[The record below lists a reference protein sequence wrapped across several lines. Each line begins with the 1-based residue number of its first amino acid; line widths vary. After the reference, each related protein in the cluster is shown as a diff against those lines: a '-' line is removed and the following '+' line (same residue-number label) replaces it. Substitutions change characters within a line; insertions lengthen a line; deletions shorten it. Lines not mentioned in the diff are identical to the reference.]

1 MTILKEK
8 TINKKMKKLLLSA
21 HIGILVLLLSA
32 CGGGSKTSSVFTQEE
47 VIPLKYAENLTLI
60 QGNGYVEA
68 RLRNPWDTT
77 KILRTYLLIDKDQ
90 KVPDH
95 LPEGTIVRTPLSKA
109 LVYTGVHCAL
119 IKELGALE
127 SIGGICELQYIK
139 VPEIQEGCK
148 NGTIVNAGEGTNPDI
163 EKIIDMHPDAL
174 MLSPYENSG
183 GHGQVEKL
191 KVPIIECADYMET
204 SALGSAEWIRFYGLI
219 FHQSAKADSI
229 FAIVEKNYNELKALA
244 ASQPVKPKVMCEL
257 KSGSAWYVPGG
268 RSTTGKLYKD
278 AGGDYLFAHY
288 PNSGA
293 VPLSF
298 ETVFDKAQNA
308 DVWLMKYNH
317 PTDKTLGGI
326 QEDYSPYANFNAFK
340 KRNVYGCNTAYKE
353 YYEDFPFHPDLV
365 MKDLIKIFHPTLLP
379 EYELKY
385 FSKLAE

>member
-1 MTILKEK
+1 
-8 TINKKMKKLLLSA
+8 MKKFLLSA
-21 HIGILVLLLSA
+21 HIGFMVLLLSA
-32 CGGGSKTSSVFTQEE
+32 CGGGSKTSSAFVQEE
-47 VIPLKYAENLTLI
+47 IIPLKYAENLTLI
-60 QGNGYVEA
+60 KGNGYIEA

-77 KILRTYLLIDKDQ
+77 KVLHTYILVEKGQ
-90 KVPDH
+90 KMPDH
-95 LPEGTIVRTPLSKA
+95 LPPGTIVRTPLSKA

-119 IKELGALE
+119 IHELGAVK

-139 VPEIQEGCK
+139 VPEIIEGCRK
-148 NGTIVNAGEGTNPDI
+148 GTIVNAGEGTNPDI
-163 EKIIDMHPDAL
+163 EKIIDLHPDAL
-174 MLSPYENSG
+174 LLSPYENSG

-204 SALGSAEWIRFYGLI
+204 SALGSAEWIRFYGLL

-229 FAIVEKNYNELKALA
+229 FSIVEKNYNELKALA
-244 ASQPVKPKVMCEL
+244 SSQAKKPKVMCEL

-278 AGGDYLFAHY
+278 AGGDYLFDSY

-298 ETVFDKAQNA
+298 ETVFDKAQDA
-308 DVWLMKYNH
+308 DVWLMKYNQ
-317 PTDKTLGGI
+317 PSDKTLSGI
-326 QEDYSPYANFNAFK
+326 REDYSPYANFKAFK

-365 MKDLIKIFHPTLLP
+365 LKDLIKIFHPSLLP

>member
-1 MTILKEK
+1 
-8 TINKKMKKLLLSA
+8 MKKFLLSVQ
-21 HIGILVLLLSA
+21 IVTLVLLLSA
-32 CGGGSKTSSVFTQEE
+32 CGGRSKTSSAFVNEE
-47 VIPLKYAENLTLI
+47 IIPLKYAENLTLI
-60 QGNGYVEA
+60 KGNGYTEA

-77 KILRTYLLIDKDQ
+77 RILRTYILVDKD
-90 KVPDH
+90 KEMPNH
-95 LPEGTIVRTPLSKA
+95 LPEGTIVRTPLSNA

-119 IKELGALE
+119 IKELGAVK

-139 VPEIQEGCK
+139 VPEIQEGCQ

-174 MLSPYENSG
+174 LLSPYENSG

-204 SALGSAEWIRFYGLI
+204 SALGSAEWIRFYGLL

-229 FAIVEKNYNELKALA
+229 FTIVEKNYNELKELA
-244 ASQPVKPKVMCEL
+244 ASQSVKPKVMCEL

-278 AGGDYLFAHY
+278 AGGDYVFDHY

-298 ETVFDKAQNA
+298 ETIFDKAQEA
-308 DVWLMKYNH
+308 DVWVMKYNQ
-317 PTDKTLGGI
+317 PTDKTLSGI
-326 QEDYSPYANFNAFK
+326 REDYSPYTRFK
-340 KRNVYGCNTAYKE
+340 AYQQKKVYGCNTAYRR

-365 MKDLIKIFHPTLLP
+365 LKDLIRIFHPSLLP
-379 EYELKY
+379 DYELKY
-385 FSKLAE
+385 FSNLAE

>member
-1 MTILKEK
+1 
-8 TINKKMKKLLLSA
+8 MKKFILSA
-21 HIGILVLLLSA
+21 HIVTLVLLLSA
-32 CGGGSKTSSVFTQEE
+32 CGGGSKASSASGHEE
-47 VIPLKYAENLTLI
+47 IIPMKYAENLTLVK
-60 QGNGYVEA
+60 GDGYIEA

-77 KILRTYLLIDKDQ
+77 AVLQNYILVEKDKPM
-90 KVPDH
+90 PDH
-95 LPEGTIVRTPLSKA
+95 LPAGTLVRTPLSKA

-119 IKELGALE
+119 IQELGVLE
-127 SIGGICELQYIK
+127 SIGGICELQHIK

-204 SALGSAEWIRFYGLI
+204 SALGSAEWIRFYGLL

-278 AGGDYLFAHY
+278 AGGDYLFDSY

-298 ETVFDKAQNA
+298 ETVFDKAQDA
-308 DVWLMKYNH
+308 DVWLMKYNQ
-317 PTDKTLGGI
+317 PSDKTMAGI
-326 QEDYSPYANFNAFK
+326 REDYSPYANFKAFK
-340 KRNVYGCNTAYKE
+340 ERNVYGCNTAYHT

-365 MKDLIKIFHPTLLP
+365 LKDLIKIFHPSLLP

>member
-1 MTILKEK
+1 
-8 TINKKMKKLLLSA
+8 MKKLLLSA
-21 HIGILVLLLSA
+21 HIGLIVLLLAA
-32 CGGGSKTSSVFTQEE
+32 CGGGGKTSSAFGQEE
-47 VIPLKYAENLTLI
+47 IIPLKYAENLTLVK
-60 QGNGYVEA
+60 GNGYIEA

-77 KILRTYLLIDKDQ
+77 KTLRTYILVEKDKP
-90 KVPDH
+90 VPDH
-95 LPEGTIVRTPLSKA
+95 LPLGILVRTPLSKA

-119 IKELGALE
+119 IHELGAVK

-139 VPEIQEGCK
+139 VPEIIEGCK
-148 NGTIVNAGEGTNPDI
+148 NGTIINAGEGTNPDI
-163 EKIIDMHPDAL
+163 EKIIDLHPDAL
-174 MLSPYENSG
+174 LLSPYENSG

-191 KVPIIECADYMET
+191 KVPIIECAEYMET
-204 SALGSAEWIRFYGLI
+204 SALGSAEWIHFYGFL

-229 FAIVEKNYNELKALA
+229 FATVEKNYNKLKSLA
-244 ASQPVKPKVMCEL
+244 NSQPMKPKVMCEL

-278 AGGDYLFAHY
+278 AGGKYLFNHY
-288 PNSGA
+288 ANSGA

-298 ETVFDKAQNA
+298 ETVFDKAQDA

-317 PTDKTLGGI
+317 PTDKTLSGI
-326 QEDYSPYANFNAFK
+326 REDYSLYANFKAFK
-340 KRNVYGCNTAYKE
+340 NKNVYGCNTAYHT

-365 MKDLIKIFHPTLLP
+365 LKDLIKIFHPALLP

>member
-1 MTILKEK
+1 
-8 TINKKMKKLLLSA
+8 MKKFLLSVQ
-21 HIGILVLLLSA
+21 IVTLVLLLSA
-32 CGGGSKTSSVFTQEE
+32 CGGRSKTSSAFVNEE
-47 VIPLKYAENLTLI
+47 TIPLKYAENLTLI
-60 QGNGYVEA
+60 KGNGYTEA

-77 KILRTYLLIDKDQ
+77 RILRTYILVDKD
-90 KVPDH
+90 KEMPNH
-95 LPEGTIVRTPLSKA
+95 LPEGTIVRTPLSNA

-119 IKELGALE
+119 IKELGAVK

-139 VPEIQEGCK
+139 VPEIQEGCQ

-174 MLSPYENSG
+174 LLSPYENSG

-204 SALGSAEWIRFYGLI
+204 SALGSAEWIRFYGLL

-229 FAIVEKNYNELKALA
+229 FTIVEKNYNELKELA
-244 ASQPVKPKVMCEL
+244 ASQSVKPKVMCEL

-278 AGGDYLFAHY
+278 AGGDYVFDHY

-298 ETVFDKAQNA
+298 ETVFDKAQEA
-308 DVWLMKYNH
+308 DIWVMKYNQ
-317 PTDKTLGGI
+317 PTDKTLSGI
-326 QEDYSPYANFNAFK
+326 REDYSPYTRFK
-340 KRNVYGCNTAYKE
+340 AYQQKKVYGCNTAYRT

-365 MKDLIKIFHPTLLP
+365 LKDLIRIFHPSLLP
-379 EYELKY
+379 DYELKY
-385 FSKLAE
+385 FSNLAE

>member
-1 MTILKEK
+1 
-8 TINKKMKKLLLSA
+8 MKRILLSA
-21 HIGILVLLLSA
+21 NIVTLVLLLTA
-32 CGGGSKTSSVFTQEE
+32 CGGRSKTSSAFTNGE
-47 VIPLKYAENLTLI
+47 ILPLKYAENLTLI
-60 QGNGYVEA
+60 KGEGYTEA

-77 KILRTYLLIDKDQ
+77 AILRTYILVEKDKPM
-90 KVPDH
+90 PDH
-95 LPEGTIVRTPLSKA
+95 LPPGTIVRTPLSKA

-119 IKELGALE
+119 IHELGMVK

-139 VPEIQEGCK
+139 VPEIIEGCRK
-148 NGTIVNAGEGTNPDI
+148 GTIVNAGEGTNPDI
-163 EKIIDMHPDAL
+163 EKIIDLHPDAL
-174 MLSPYENSG
+174 LLSPYENSG

-204 SALGSAEWIRFYGLI
+204 SALGSAEWIRFYGLL
-219 FHQSAKADSI
+219 FHQQAKADSI

-244 ASQPVKPKVMCEL
+244 SSQAKKPKVMCEL

-278 AGGDYLFAHY
+278 AGGDYLFDSY

-298 ETVFDKAQNA
+298 ETVFDKAQDA
-308 DVWLMKYNH
+308 DVWLMKYNQ
-317 PTDKTLGGI
+317 PSDKTMAGI
-326 QEDYSPYANFNAFK
+326 REDYSPYANFEAFK
-340 KRNVYGCNTAYKE
+340 KRNIYHSNTSYKE

-365 MKDLIKIFHPTLLP
+365 LKDLIKIFHPSLLP

>member
-1 MTILKEK
+1 
-8 TINKKMKKLLLSA
+8 MKKFLLSVQ
-21 HIGILVLLLSA
+21 IVTLVLLLSA
-32 CGGGSKTSSVFTQEE
+32 CGGRSKTSSAFVNEE
-47 VIPLKYAENLTLI
+47 TIPLKYAENLTLI
-60 QGNGYVEA
+60 KGNGYTEA

-77 KILRTYLLIDKDQ
+77 RILSTYILVDKD
-90 KVPDH
+90 KEMPDH
-95 LPEGTIVRTPLSKA
+95 LPEGTIVRTPLSNA

-119 IKELGALE
+119 IKELGAVK

-139 VPEIQEGCK
+139 VPEIQEGCQ

-174 MLSPYENSG
+174 LLSPYENSG

-204 SALGSAEWIRFYGLI
+204 SALGSAEWIRFYGLL

-229 FAIVEKNYNELKALA
+229 FTIVEKNYNELKELA
-244 ASQPVKPKVMCEL
+244 ASQSVKPKVMCEL

-278 AGGDYLFAHY
+278 AGGDYVFDHY

-298 ETVFDKAQNA
+298 ETVFDKAQEA
-308 DVWLMKYNH
+308 DIWVMKYNQ
-317 PTDKTLGGI
+317 PTDKTLSGI
-326 QEDYSPYANFNAFK
+326 REDYSPYTRFK
-340 KRNVYGCNTAYKE
+340 AYQQKKVYGCNTAYRT

-365 MKDLIKIFHPTLLP
+365 LKDLIRIFHPSLLP
-379 EYELKY
+379 DYELKY
-385 FSKLAE
+385 FSNLAE

>member
-1 MTILKEK
+1 
-8 TINKKMKKLLLSA
+8 MKKFLLSVQ
-21 HIGILVLLLSA
+21 IVTLVLLLSA
-32 CGGGSKTSSVFTQEE
+32 CGGRSKTSSAFVNEE
-47 VIPLKYAENLTLI
+47 TIPLKYAENLTLI
-60 QGNGYVEA
+60 KGNGYTEA

-77 KILRTYLLIDKDQ
+77 RILSTYILVDKD
-90 KVPDH
+90 KEMPDH
-95 LPEGTIVRTPLSKA
+95 LPEGTIVRTPLSNA

-119 IKELGALE
+119 IKELGAVK

-139 VPEIQEGCK
+139 VPEIQEGCQ

-174 MLSPYENSG
+174 LLSPYENSG

-204 SALGSAEWIRFYGLI
+204 SALGSAEWIRFYGLL

-229 FAIVEKNYNELKALA
+229 FAIVEKNYNELKELA
-244 ASQPVKPKVMCEL
+244 ASQSVKPKVMCEL

-278 AGGDYLFAHY
+278 AGGDYVFDHY

-298 ETVFDKAQNA
+298 ETVFDKAQEA
-308 DVWLMKYNH
+308 DIWVMKYNQ
-317 PTDKTLGGI
+317 PTDKTLSGI
-326 QEDYSPYANFNAFK
+326 REDYSPYTRFK
-340 KRNVYGCNTAYKE
+340 AYQQKKVYGCNTAYRT

-365 MKDLIKIFHPTLLP
+365 LKDLIRIFHPSLLP
-379 EYELKY
+379 DYELKY
-385 FSKLAE
+385 FSNLAE